1 MLVENLP
8 GPGKY
13 NAEEDRKVKS
23 FYFPKD
29 RRRSVHQSTPG
40 PGQYKLKPMIGQF
53 PTYSQILPNEEILY
67 V

>member
-13 NAEEDRKVKS
+13 NTEDDRRVKS
-23 FYFPKD
+23 FHFPKD
-29 RRRSVHQSTPG
+29 KRKSVEKTTPG
-40 PGQYKLKPMIGQF
+40 PGQYKIKPMIGQF
-53 PTYSQILPNEEILY
+53 PAYAQVRPKEKILY

>member
-13 NAEEDRKVKS
+13 NMEEDRRVKS

-29 RRRSVHQSTPG
+29 RRKSV
-40 PGQYKLKPMIGQF
+40 
-53 PTYSQILPNEEILY
+53 
-67 V
+67 